1 MVFDAEIVEEDE
13 PTQQVNTANLASGQ
27 KVAEVILNRIGLE
40 TCLRLDIS
48 PEKIILIDN
57 GVVFRNVIVN
67 RNGGR
72 GNIRVLSVDQYNYH
86 LTITLNA
93 RNFSPEEIIADWKF
107 LDITNA
113 YFVIDALWR

>member
-1 MVFDAEIVEEDE
+1 MVFDAEIVEDE
-13 PTQQVNTANLASGQ
+13 PTQQQVSRTDLATGQ
-27 KVAEVILNRIGLE
+27 QVAEVILNRIGLE
-40 TCLRLDIS
+40 TCLRLDIN
-48 PEKIILIDN
+48 PESIMLIDN

-72 GNIRVLSVDQYNYH
+72 GNIRVVSVDKYNYH

-93 RNFSPEEIIADWKF
+93 RNFSPEETIADWKF